1 LLSWAEVGAIA
12 ARLSGKTIEW
22 RELTEEENFEMFDA
36 MGIPRH
42 PAGDEFEKTGVK
54 GITWNS
60 TDMVSFGKAIRLGE
74 LSVISDDFEKL
85 TGRRPRSMEHT
96 LATNLR
102 A

>member
-1 LLSWAEVGAIA
+1 M
-12 ARLSGKTIEW
+12 SGKPVEW

-60 TDMVSFGKAIRLGE
+60 KLNLSHTGDGLMVDA
-74 LSVISDDFEKL
+74 
-85 TGRRPRSMEHT
+85 
-96 LATNLR
+96 R
-102 A
+102 AN